1 MRELYTFFR
10 SSTSYRVRI
19 ALSLKGLG
27 FEPHYVS
34 LPKLEHQAE
43 AYAAVN
49 PQGLVPTL
57 VEDGR
62 AIAQSLA
69 ILEYLDEVY
78 PEPPLLPQDPFD
90 RAYVRGLSQIVACE
104 MHPLNNVRVLKWLK
118 ARWGLSDAD
127 TDEWYDHWIAEGF
140 RGFEAMLRKEA
151 RHGLYCLGDALT
163 MADVCLVPQV
173 ANARRFRCDLS
184 PFPLVV
190 AIADRVAALPL
201 VEAAAPQHQPDA
213 F

>member
-19 ALSLKGLG
+19 ALSLKGLD
-27 FEPHYVS
+27 FAPRYVS
-34 LPKLEHQAE
+34 LPKMEHKAE

-69 ILEYLDEVY
+69 ILEYLDEAH
-78 PEPPLLPQDPFD
+78 PEPPLLPHDPFD
-90 RAYVRGLSQIVACE
+90 RAYVRGLSQVIACE

-127 TDEWYDHWIAEGF
+127 TDEWYAHWIAEGF
-140 RGFEAMLRKEA
+140 FGFEAMLEKEA
-151 RHGLYCLGDALT
+151 RHGLHCLGDTLT

-184 PFPLVV
+184 PFPLLV

>member
-1 MRELYTFFR
+1 VRALYTFFR

-19 ALSLKGLG
+19 ALSLKGLDYEAH
-27 FEPHYVS
+27 FVS
-34 LPKLEHQAE
+34 LPKMEHKAE

-57 VEDGR
+57 IEDGR

-78 PEPPLLPQDPFD
+78 PEPPLLPQDPFE
-90 RAYVRGLSQIVACE
+90 RAYVRGLSQVIACE

-127 TDEWYDHWIAEGF
+127 TDEWYAHWIAEGF
-140 RGFEAMLRKEA
+140 RGFEAMLTKEG
-151 RHGLYCLGDALT
+151 RTGLYCLGDRLT
-163 MADVCLVPQV
+163 LADVCLVPQV

-184 PFPLVV
+184 PFPLLV
-190 AIADRVAALPL
+190 AIADRVAALPA
-201 VEAAAPQHQPDA
+201 VASAAPALQPDA

>member
-1 MRELYTFFR
+1 
-10 SSTSYRVRI
+10 
-19 ALSLKGLG
+19 
-27 FEPHYVS
+27 
-34 LPKLEHQAE
+34 
-43 AYAAVN
+43 
-49 PQGLVPTL
+49 
-57 VEDGR
+57 
-62 AIAQSLA
+62 
-69 ILEYLDEVY
+69 
-78 PEPPLLPQDPFD
+78 
-90 RAYVRGLSQIVACE
+90 